1 MLEALSLPWILV
13 LFAGLS
19 AVIALTGVRLVRVAD
34 QLADATGLGEALFG
48 AVLLGGVTSLAGIV
62 ASVSASWAGDP
73 ELSVSNAIGGIA
85 AQTVFLAI
93 ADRFH
98 PHANLEHA
106 AASLENIMMGV
117 LLGGQLAWVLLLMY
131 APPLEFFHL
140 HVGSLVLL
148 AFYGFGLRF
157 VARAKQTPMWRP
169 RQTKQ
174 TVPDEPVKIV
184 LGRRQLLR
192 RWAVFFVL
200 AAVVGLA
207 GYGVAQ
213 SGIQLAARSGLSSSF
228 VGALFTAVSTSLPE
242 LVVAISAARLGSL
255 TMAVSNVVGGNAFDV
270 LFVAFADIAYRGGS
284 IFHAIPERTS
294 FVVVLT
300 MLMTSVLVFGMLYR
314 ERYGPGRIGWES
326 LLLLSFFLLGYG
338 VLAML

>member
-1 MLEALSLPWILV
+1 
-13 LFAGLS
+13 
-19 AVIALTGVRLVRVAD
+19 
-34 QLADATGLGEALFG
+34 
-48 AVLLGGVTSLAGIV
+48 
-62 ASVSASWAGDP
+62 
-73 ELSVSNAIGGIA
+73 
-85 AQTVFLAI
+85 
-93 ADRFH
+93 
-98 PHANLEHA
+98 
-106 AASLENIMMGV
+106 
-117 LLGGQLAWVLLLMY
+117 
-131 APPLEFFHL
+131 
-140 HVGSLVLL
+140 
-148 AFYGFGLRF
+148 
-157 VARAKQTPMWRP
+157 
-169 RQTKQ
+169 
-174 TVPDEPVKIV
+174 
-184 LGRRQLLR
+184 LR